1 MSYRRKVVIIAWGVH
16 TDEAG
21 PREGWPMRNLLG
33 TLVLVVA
40 IINAMAS
47 VSVDDWRAVT
57 SVAIGLLVC
66 FFGGYL
72 WGRRSAMR

>member
-1 MSYRRKVVIIAWGVH
+1 
-16 TDEAG
+16 
-21 PREGWPMRNLLG
+21 MRNLLG